1 MAGGTVDDARTAE
14 LIERGGGGVSA
25 DGPGGGPPKYNG
37 LADPAGAEDL
47 ARALAD
53 RLRSL
58 DVTAIVVWED
68 PEDVVLGHVIG
79 RELGLPVVRAY
90 DADGLIGHSSG
101 MPEHPRVALVTDA
114 VRDQRVVLAARA
126 LAERDGGRLVATA
139 VLVTTAELEGVGED
153 AGSVVGLAE
162 AATADSEAN

>member
-1 MAGGTVDDARTAE
+1 MDDTRTAE

-25 DGPGGGPPKYNG
+25 DGPWGGPPKYNG

-47 ARALAD
+47 ARALAE
-53 RLRSL
+53 RLRAL
-58 DVTAIVVWED
+58 DITAVVVWED

-101 MPEHPRVALVTDA
+101 LPEHPRVALVTDA

-139 VLVTTAELEGVGED
+139 VLVTTAELAGVGQG
-153 AGSVVGLAE
+153 AGSVIGLAE
-162 AATADSEAN
+162 AATADAEAS

>member
-1 MAGGTVDDARTAE
+1 MDDARTAE

-25 DGPGGGPPKYNG
+25 DGPGGRPPKYNG

-47 ARALAD
+47 ARALAE
-53 RLRSL
+53 RLRPL
-58 DVTAIVVWED
+58 DITAVVVWED

-101 MPEHPRVALVTDA
+101 LPEHPRVALVTDA

-139 VLVTTAELEGVGED
+139 VLVTTAELAGVGQD
-153 AGSVVGLAE
+153 AGSIVGLAE
-162 AATADSEAN
+162 SATADAEAS

>member
-1 MAGGTVDDARTAE
+1 MDDARTAE

-25 DGPGGGPPKYNG
+25 DGPGGGPAKYNG
-37 LADPAGAEDL
+37 LADPSGAEDL
-47 ARALAD
+47 ARALAE

-58 DVTAIVVWED
+58 DISAVVVWED

-101 MPEHPRVALVTDA
+101 LPEHPRVALVTDA

-139 VLVTTAELEGVGED
+139 VLVTTAELEGVGGE
-153 AGSVVGLAE
+153 AGSVIGLVE
-162 AATADSEAN
+162 AATSGEAG